1 MLYPWQSQDWTRLND
16 LRAQMPHALLLQAVP
31 GIGEIELARTFAQ
44 ALLCESPR
52 DDYLPCG
59 TCGACQWL
67 ASGNH
72 PDFRGVC
79 PEVLAD
85 TLPGAEAR
93 AEADGDK
100 KTKTPSKEIKIE
112 QVREVIDFASIG
124 SHRQGLRVVLLY
136 PAEALNVHAANAL
149 LKTLE
154 EPPEGVIFLLVTTQ
168 PDRLLP
174 TILSRCRRLVLTRPD
189 GAQASRWLMAETGLD
204 AAKAAAVLAE
214 AGGAPLAARALAEPE
229 ERGWRDWLLGQL
241 AQGAAIDAFA
251 CAEQLHKGSLPGIL
265 ETLQRWCFDVLAER
279 MTGTVRFFPGHAQAL
294 RRCGDTTDDVHL
306 LGFLR
311 ELAQQRQVQNH
322 PLNTRVLLE
331 ALFLQYKQL
340 FGGPASL

>member
-1 MLYPWQSQDWTRLND
+1 MLYPWQSRDWSQLTD

-31 GIGEIELARTFAQ
+31 GIGEIALARRFAQ
-44 ALLCESPR
+44 GLLCETAR
-52 DDYLPCG
+52 DDLQPCG
-59 TCGACQWL
+59 GCSACQWFE
-67 ASGNH
+67 SGNH
-72 PDFRGVC
+72 PDFRLVC
-79 PEVLAD
+79 PEALAEPV
-85 TLPGAEAR
+85 PGDAKAES
-93 AEADGDK
+93 ESEK
-100 KTKTPSKEIKIE
+100 KSKTPSKEIKIE
-112 QVREVIDFASIG
+112 QVRELIDFASLG
-124 SHRQGLRVVLLY
+124 SHRQGRRVVLLY
-136 PAEALNVHAANAL
+136 PAESLNIHAANAL

-154 EPPEGVIFLLVTTQ
+154 EPPEGVVFILVTTQ

-189 GAQASRWLMAETGLD
+189 AGAAAKWLMADGGLD
-204 AAKAAAVLAE
+204 KATAMASLAE

-229 ERGWRDWLLGQL
+229 ERGWRDWLIGQL
-241 AQGAAIDAFA
+241 AGGGTLDAFV

-265 ETLQRWCFDVLAER
+265 DTLQRWCFDVLADR
-279 MTGTVRFFPGHAQAL
+279 MTGAVRFYPGYADAL
-294 RRCGDTTDDVHL
+294 RRCGNATDDVRL

-340 FGGPASL
+340 FTAAPAA

>member
-31 GIGEIELARTFAQ
+31 GIGELALARTFAQ
-44 ALLCESPR
+44 GLLCESPR
-52 DDYLPCG
+52 ADHLPCG
-59 TCGACQWL
+59 TCGACQWF

-72 PDFRGVC
+72 PDFRAIC
-79 PEVLAD
+79 PEILAD
-85 TLPGAEAR
+85 SLPGADAR

-112 QVREVIDFASIG
+112 QVREVIDFASLG
-124 SHRQGLRVVLLY
+124 SHRQGRRVVLLY

-154 EPPEGVIFLLVTTQ
+154 EPPEGVVFLLVTTQ

-174 TILSRCRRLVLTRPD
+174 TILSRCRRMVLTRPD
-189 GAQASRWLMAETGLD
+189 HAQATQWLMSDAGLD
-204 AAKAAAVLAE
+204 AATAAAVLAE
-214 AGGAPLAARALAEPE
+214 TGGAPLAARTLAEPD
-229 ERGWRDWLLGQL
+229 ERAWRDWLIGQL
-241 AQGAAIDAFA
+241 AQGAAIDGFA
-251 CAEQLHKGSLPGIL
+251 CAEQLHKGNLPGIL
-265 ETLQRWCFDVLAER
+265 ETLQRWRFDVLAQR
-279 MTGTVRFFPGHAQAL
+279 MAGTVRFFPSHAQAL
-294 RRCGDTTDDVHL
+294 RRCGDATDDVRL

-331 ALFLQYKQL
+331 ALFLQYQQL

>member
-16 LRAQMPHALLLQAVP
+16 LRSQMPHALLLQAVP
-31 GIGEIELARTFAQ
+31 GIGELALARTFAQ
-44 ALLCESPR
+44 GLLCESPR
-52 DDYLPCG
+52 DDLSPCG
-59 TCGACQWL
+59 TCSACQWF

-72 PDFRGVC
+72 PDFRAIC
-79 PEVLAD
+79 PEIMAD
-85 TLPGAEAR
+85 TLPGGDTR
-93 AEADGDK
+93 AEADTDK

-112 QVREVIDFASIG
+112 QVREVIDFASLG
-124 SHRQGLRVVLLY
+124 SHRQGRRVVLLY

-154 EPPEGVIFLLVTTQ
+154 EPPEGVVFLLVTTQ

-174 TILSRCRRLVLTRPD
+174 TILSRCRRVVLTRPD
-189 GAQASRWLMAETGLD
+189 DKQSTQWLMGEAGLD
-204 AAKAAAVLAE
+204 AATAAAVLAE
-214 AGGAPLAARALAEPE
+214 AGGAPLAARTLAEPE
-229 ERGWRDWLLGQL
+229 ERSWRDWLLGQL
-241 AQGAAIDAFA
+241 AQGGAVDAFA
-251 CAEQLHKGSLPGIL
+251 CAEQLHKGNLPGIL

-279 MTGTVRFFPGHAQAL
+279 MTGKARFYPAHAKAL
-294 RRCGDTTDDVHL
+294 RQCGDATDDVRL

-340 FGGPASL
+340 FGAPASL